1 MGLFDTADSLMDILS
16 KVDSNDVTAISD
28 RAGIDAS
35 QASSILGMA
44 LPLILKAINNNTSTE
59 EGLISFDNAL
69 KDHANDTNF
78 DSVADYAQKADA
90 EDGDKMLGHLFGNK
104 VGIIEK
110 IAETLGLSPDA
121 VKRVLVLVAPLLI
134 KYMADNKKNKQLTA
148 EEVRKQAQ
156 AEEETLQSKYE
167 EQIRRYQEQIEQLQR
182 QQAQQQGQAQPTQQT
197 ERREDYIPQIPQ
209 QPGSSTSNDG
219 AFGGILGSLIEQMSQ
234 NGDGQVSQAPKSQNK
249 SIVESLLDSFF

>member
-1 MGLFDTADSLMDILS
+1 MGLFDTAGSLMDILS

-35 QASSILGMA
+35 QASSIVGMA

-59 EGLISFDNAL
+59 EGLIAFDNAL
-69 KDHANDTNF
+69 KDHANDTHF
-78 DSVADYAQKADA
+78 DSVADYTRKADV
-90 EDGDKMLGHLFGNK
+90 EDGDKMLNHLFGNK
-104 VGIIEK
+104 TGIIEK
-110 IAETLGLSPDA
+110 IADTLGLSPAA

-148 EEVRKQAQ
+148 EEVRRQAQ
-156 AEEETLQSKYE
+156 TEEETLQNQYE
-167 EQIRRYQEQIEQLQR
+167 EQIRRYEEQIEQLKR
-182 QQAQQQGQAQPTQQT
+182 QQAQQQGQVTQQT
-197 ERREDYIPQIPQ
+197 ERREDYIPKIPQ
-209 QPGSSTSNDG
+209 QPGNSTTNDG

-234 NGDGQVSQAPKSQNK
+234 KGGGQVSQAPKSENK

>member
-1 MGLFDTADSLMDILS
+1 MGLFDSAGSLMDILS

-35 QASSILGMA
+35 QASSIVGMA

-59 EGLISFDNAL
+59 EGLIAFDNAL
-69 KDHANDTNF
+69 KDHANDTHF
-78 DSVADYAQKADA
+78 DSVADYTRKADV
-90 EDGDKMLGHLFGNK
+90 EDGDKMLNHLFGNK
-104 VGIIEK
+104 
-110 IAETLGLSPDA
+110 TGLSPAA

-148 EEVRKQAQ
+148 EEVRRQAQ
-156 AEEETLQSKYE
+156 TEEETLQNQYE
-167 EQIRRYQEQIEQLQR
+167 KQIRRYEEQIEQLKR
-182 QQAQQQGQAQPTQQT
+182 QQAQQQGQVTQQT
-197 ERREDYIPQIPQ
+197 ERREDYIPKIPQ
-209 QPGSSTSNDG
+209 QPGNSTTNDG

-234 NGDGQVSQAPKSQNK
+234 KGGGQVSQAPKSQNK